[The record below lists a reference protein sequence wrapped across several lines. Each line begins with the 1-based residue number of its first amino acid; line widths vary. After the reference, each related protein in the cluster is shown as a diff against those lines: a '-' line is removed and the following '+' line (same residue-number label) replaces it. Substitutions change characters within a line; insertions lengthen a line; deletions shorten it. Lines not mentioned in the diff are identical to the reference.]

1 MFTQPIIKIE
11 TELVDGLEKQTE
23 VETDRVSIY
32 QEVEKENLAGDK
44 VIIKELVRETT
55 YDEIRADISNLRNQA
70 QDWLNQADALE
81 ALLP

>member
-1 MFTQPIIKIE
+1 MFIQNATKIE
-11 TELVDGLEKQTE
+11 TELVDGKEVQKE

-44 VIIKELVRETT
+44 VVVKELVRETT
-55 YDEIRADISNLRNQA
+55 YDEIRADVANLRNSA
-70 QDWLNQADALE
+70 MDFTNQADALE